1 MKKLSFLLLSLLAV
15 TMFTACGNDDEPV
28 NKQTVSAT
36 FNCRAYD
43 GDDVV
48 FSQSTAKVELN
59 YTDMT
64 IQITTDFKDTD
75 GMSHT
80 LTTQEMR
87 MDQRTGSIYSFHEM
101 TDLGSPSGF
110 IDLSTG
116 MMTLTF
122 MPEDGNTGYYCTTH
136 LLYAYVT
143 TYVTNPDNGLN
154 FNHEQSAYLFA
165 PNSKGETCTMKISNF
180 IPNTAGSIEVSELQY
195 DGLTMTP
202 TAYGY
207 IITASEVEPTNFN
220 GNYIITD
227 LNVNLTS
234 QGNVIDGSF
243 KCKDLEFRVTGSLFP
258 VN

>member
-1 MKKLSFLLLSLLAV
+1 MLLSLLAV
-15 TMFTACGNDDEPV
+15 TLLTACGSEDEPV

-43 GDDVV
+43 GDNVV

-75 GMSHT
+75 GMPHT

-87 MDQRTGSIYSFHEM
+87 MEQQTGTIYSFHEL
-101 TDLGSPSGF
+101 TDLGSPSGY

-116 MMTLTF
+116 MMYLTF
-122 MPEDGNTGYYCTTH
+122 TPELGSTTYCCTTH

-143 TYVTNPDNGLN
+143 THVSNPDNGLN
-154 FNHEQSAYLFA
+154 FSHEQSAYLFA
-165 PNSKGETCTMKISNF
+165 PNSRGETCTMKVSNF

-207 IITASEVEPTNFN
+207 IITASEVEPTNFK

-227 LNVNLTS
+227 LNITLSN
-234 QGNVIDGSF
+234 QGNLINGTF
-243 KCKDLEFRVTGSLFP
+243 KCKDLEFRVTGNLFP